1 MNEIWKDIVGYEGLY
16 QVSNLGNVKRI
27 NFFKKE
33 RFVIPCSNGSGYLYV
48 SLSKNNKRKNFYIH
62 RLVATAFIENHDNL
76 PVINHKDENRSNNS
90 VDNLEWC
97 TQKYNCNYGLHK

>member
-33 RFVIPCSNGSGYLYV
+33 RFVIPCSKGSGYLYV
-48 SLSKNNKRKNFYIH
+48 SLSKNNKQKNFYIH
-62 RLVATAFIENHDNL
+62 RLVATAFIENPDNL
-76 PVINHKDENRSNNS
+76 PVINHKDENRSNNI

-97 TQKYNCNYGLHK
+97 TQKYNCNYGLHN